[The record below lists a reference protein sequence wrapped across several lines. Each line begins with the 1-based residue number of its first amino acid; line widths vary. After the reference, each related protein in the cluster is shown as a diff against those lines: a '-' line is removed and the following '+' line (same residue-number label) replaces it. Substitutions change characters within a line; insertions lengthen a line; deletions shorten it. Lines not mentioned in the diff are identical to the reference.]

1 MKQAMLVLAVLG
13 SGAALAS
20 DAKFELR
27 GDAKKGETTYKTLC
41 VACHGEKGDGEG
53 PAGAALNPRPTNFT
67 DPANAERLKDE
78 YVYKIVK
85 EGGKANGR
93 SPLMIAWGGT
103 ITDAE
108 VRHVAAYVEH
118 FKPAPEKARKK

>member
-1 MKQAMLVLAVLG
+1 MKLAMLVLAVLG
-13 SGAALAS
+13 SGAAVA
-20 DAKFELR
+20 AEARFELK
-27 GDAKKGETTYKTLC
+27 GDAKKGEVTYKSLC
-41 VACHGEKGDGEG
+41 LACHGAKGDGNG
-53 PAGAALNPRPTNFT
+53 PAGEALTPRPTNFT

-78 YVYKIVK
+78 YVYKVIK

-103 ITDAE
+103 IRDDE

-118 FKPAPEKARKK
+118 FKPAPKKAAK